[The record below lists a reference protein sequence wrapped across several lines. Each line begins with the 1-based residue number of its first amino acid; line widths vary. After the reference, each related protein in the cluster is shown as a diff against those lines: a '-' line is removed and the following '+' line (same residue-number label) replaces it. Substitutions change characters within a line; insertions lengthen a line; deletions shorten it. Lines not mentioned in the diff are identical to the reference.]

1 MRYVIAMIFA
11 VVVAAVF
18 TLHVGSPAATWAV
31 DKMAFD
37 NPDQVSDMHSF
48 IFMATN
54 FLGLLIGWGLGWMV
68 AGPLAGGQRPQ

>member
-1 MRYVIAMIFA
+1 MRYVVAMIFA

-18 TLHVGSPAATWAV
+18 TMYVGSPVANWAV

-37 NPDQVSDMHSF
+37 NPDQVGDMHSF

-68 AGPLAGGQRPQ
+68 SGPLSGGQRPE